1 MGRDSA
7 LVVTGTGVGKVKGV
21 GLRGEVRG
29 GVKVGVRGG
38 VKR

>member
-1 MGRDSA
+1 M
-7 LVVTGTGVGKVKGV
+7 GKVKGV

-38 VKR
+38 VKRWGEGVG